1 MERFDDKYVN
11 IHTDFGF
18 KRIFG
23 TEFNKEL
30 LISFLNALLDGEQV
44 IRDVHYLNNE
54 HLGESIGS
62 RKAIFDVFCENEHG
76 EKFIVEMQNVYQKFF
91 KDRSIYYAT
100 FPIREQ
106 AHPGDWDFHL
116 KSVYTVG
123 LLNFVLDDDRY
134 SDDCFHHE
142 VKLMDVEKKT
152 VFYDK
157 LTFIYVEIPKFNKTE
172 QELVSMFDKW
182 MYVLKNLSRLMRRPA
197 ALQERVFTR
206 LFEQAEIA
214 KLSHHEL
221 QQYESDMKAY
231 RDIVNAIRTARLPR
245 QPQERDRRR
254 HRKRTHHRQRGRT
267 HDWQRGRTHDWQ
279 RGRTHHRQGRRA
291 KREEGRN
298 RPEAESDGR
307 TDRTNRRHHRTFY
320 QWGQRPIKDCSS
332 AFPITA
338 VSTISE

>member
-44 IRDVHYLNNE
+44 IRDVRYLNNE

-62 RKAIFDVFCENEHG
+62 RKAIFDVFCENDRG

-106 AHPGDWDFHL
+106 AERGDWDFHL

-172 QELVSMFDKW
+172 HELTTMFDKW

-221 QQYESDMKAY
+221 QQYENDMKAY
-231 RDIVNAIRTARLPR
+231 RDIVNAIRTASHDSREKGIAEGIAKGL
-245 QPQERDRRR
+245 E
-254 HRKRTHHRQRGRT
+254 KGIAKGLEKGRII
-267 HDWQRGRTHDWQ
+267 G
-279 RGRTHHRQGRRA
+279 
-291 KREEGRN
+291 KEEGRIIGKEEG
-298 RPEAESDGR
+298 RKEEKAEIARKLKAMGVPTEQIASITGL
-307 TDRTNRRHHRTFY
+307 
-320 QWGQRPIKDCSS
+320 S
-332 AFPITA
+332 AEDVNA
-338 VSTISE
+338 L